1 MELRIAKQPP
11 HQQRASRP
19 AGLEINLITAIHT
32 SKKRKLPRRTLSQ
45 MQKYKIEK
53 IAVLNIIQKYLIF
66 FQKAGALMQIND
78 YNITSHN
85 FKTIPSVMKMN

>member
-1 MELRIAKQPP
+1 
-11 HQQRASRP
+11 
-19 AGLEINLITAIHT
+19 
-32 SKKRKLPRRTLSQ
+32 